1 MATANELTW
10 ASLSATVNEIKSPNS
25 FVLRLLYGRKET
37 KATES
42 IELSTLTGG
51 REMAPFVKKNGEA
64 VMVGGLGETFANVE
78 PPNIRIKRPMT
89 PSEVLFK
96 RRPGTVIFPSGDE
109 QVSAIQAHIARD
121 AQHMADLITNAE
133 EYLACMTLQGTISY
147 TVNDQDNFTITFPKP
162 SANNVT
168 LTTFW
173 DDADSTLPSPELNF
187 LTAKRLASDAH
198 GLGIT
203 DAIMGS
209 EASVAFLTLAKK
221 QGGLL
226 ENPNV
231 SIGGVTFN
239 EMFRDDGVIYLGTYS
254 GIRCWE
260 YARTV
265 DIDGVATP
273 LIRAKYVEF
282 VAATPAAETVE
293 YFAAIADWKALQ
305 GRLFQAQRFSKSWE
319 EEDPSVRQLLITS
332 RPLPTPRRPGFVVSM
347 KVVSG

>member
-1 MATANELTW
+1 MSTITELTW
-10 ASLSATVNEIKSPNS
+10 SSLTGTVNEIKSPNS
-25 FVLRLLYGRKET
+25 FVLRLLYGNKEP

-51 REMAPFVKKNGEA
+51 RVMAPFVKKNGEA
-64 VMVGGLGETFANVE
+64 VMVGGIGETFATVE

-89 PSEVLFK
+89 PSEVMFK
-96 RRPGTVIFPSGDE
+96 RRPGTVIFPQVGE
-109 QVSAIQAHIARD
+109 QVSAIQQHIARD
-121 AQHMADLITNAE
+121 AQYMADLITNAE
-133 EYLACMTLQGTISY
+133 EYLACMTLRGVITY

-168 LTTFW
+168 LSVFW
-173 DDADSTLPSPELNF
+173 DDADPTLPSPELNF
-187 LTAKRLASDAH
+187 LTAKRLVSDAH
-198 GLGIT
+198 GLGVT

-226 ENPNV
+226 ENPNTL
-231 SIGGVTFN
+231 IGSVTFM
-239 EMFRDDGVIYLGTYS
+239 EQFRDDGVIFLGVYS

-265 DIDGVATP
+265 DIDGTATA
-273 LIRAKYVEF
+273 LIRPKYVEF
-282 VAATPAAETVE
+282 VAATAAAETVE
-293 YFAAIADWKALQ
+293 YFAALADWKALQ

-319 EEDPSVRQLLITS
+319 EEDPSVRQLLIAS